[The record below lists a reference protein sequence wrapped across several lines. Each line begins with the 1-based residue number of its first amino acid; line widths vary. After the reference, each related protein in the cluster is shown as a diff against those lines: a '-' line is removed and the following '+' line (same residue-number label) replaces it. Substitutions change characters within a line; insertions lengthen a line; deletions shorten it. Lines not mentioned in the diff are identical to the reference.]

1 MNLHEDI
8 HRIKEV
14 MGISQPKELTPV
26 ITNRFVYHNSN
37 PFFRDQIKEMGLIV
51 KGKSETWLSDTP
63 IEGDVIFATN
73 SDEKSDWFDST
84 YDDDI
89 YQIDTTKISNDWYE
103 DPNFSGSKH
112 IITFNNIPKKAIKLI
127 YKGTGN
133 DLQEN
138 VDRDKR
144 PNKIM
149 KMIDDIGLY
158 NTVKMV
164 GGYESL
170 LSHIN
175 PEDISESDK
184 IKFIRDV
191 VTSKGP
197 EISGRESISIYDLG
211 VKPIWY
217 DEYKNKI
224 RVITTMYKNGVN
236 VNVYINEI
244 YDNSGMILYSHMPE
258 DAIDRVFKLM
268 IDLLEDKKEEMTEGL
283 HDTSWEND
291 EGDKITL
298 IDLLNTTEDIPVKEI
313 SLDKIKT
320 KLLTWDGNEEEVA
333 KIEKAN
339 LRYPILIFVDDN
351 NKFISIIDGH
361 HRAHKALRK
370 GLKKINAKIIPINS
384 LPKNIRK
391 VFKGMGEQEEMT
403 EGELTERCWKGY
415 KQKGMKTM
423 FGKKYPNCVKV
434 KK

>member
-89 YQIDTTKISNDWYE
+89 YRIDTTKINNEWYE

-170 LSHIN
+170 LNYIN

-184 IKFIRDV
+184 IKFIRDA

-197 EISGRESISIYDLG
+197 EISGRNNISIFDLKIPPIRYDSYGNTERMITTFYRDG
-211 VKPIWY
+211 VKLNVYKDGKFSTSQLTSY
-217 DEYKNKI
+217 DRISEDVLNKI
-224 RVITTMYKNGVN
+224 LN
-236 VNVYINEI
+236 
-244 YDNSGMILYSHMPE
+244 
-258 DAIDRVFKLM
+258 LM
-268 IDLLEDKKEEMTEGL
+268 INLLDDKKEEM
-283 HDTSWEND
+283 S
-291 EGDKITL
+291 
-298 IDLLNTTEDIPVKEI
+298 
-313 SLDKIKT
+313 
-320 KLLTWDGNEEEVA
+320 
-333 KIEKAN
+333 
-339 LRYPILIFVDDN
+339 
-351 NKFISIIDGH
+351 
-361 HRAHKALRK
+361 
-370 GLKKINAKIIPINS
+370 
-384 LPKNIRK
+384 
-391 VFKGMGEQEEMT
+391 

-415 KQKGMKTM
+415 TQKGMKTM